1 MEEQDGQPDERVD
14 LGEVDDDADAPPRG
28 TILGAIGQLGAAVL
42 VVILLVLAFFGSSAA
57 LRRLFG

>member
-14 LGEVDDDADAPPRG
+14 LCEVDDDADAPPRG
-28 TILGAIGQLGAAVL
+28 TILGAIVQLGAALL
-42 VVILLVLAFFGSSAA
+42 VVVLIVLAFFGSSAA

>member
-1 MEEQDGQPDERVD
+1 MEEEDGEPDERFD
-14 LGEVDDDADAPPRG
+14 LCEVDDADAPPRG

-42 VVILLVLAFFGSSAA
+42 VVVLIVLAFFGGSAA